1 MQLIKDASAEK
12 LRGAYYTPPAIASF
26 ILHWGINGGNNA
38 DILEPS
44 CGDGVFLECM
54 RDENMLFNTVTAV
67 EYEATEADKARALDL
82 HDSEVIN
89 QDFHRFCLD
98 TEKRFNLVV
107 GNPPFIRYQY
117 YDANQQELADE
128 IFKNAKLKRTKLTN
142 AWVTFVVGCTQLL
155 RENGKM
161 GFVIPS
167 ELLMVK
173 YAQQLRKYL
182 AKTFNK
188 INIISFENLVFEEI
202 QQEVVLLLCEK
213 NGTNE
218 HKIEHIE
225 VKDTEGLLALDPHQ
239 LQFPSK
245 DIDFQADKWTYYFLD
260 KKELD
265 LLDKVKI
272 ATTISTFANVEVG
285 ITTGS
290 NDFFTVPQSI
300 VSMYQLDEYARPMV
314 GRSVQVNSLCF
325 TKRDWKTNVASDA
338 RAYLLVFT
346 PDAKETGNDAVKAYL
361 ESGEAADIDKG
372 YKTSIRDQWW
382 VIPSIKVSDALFLRR
397 NNLYPKFVL
406 NEASAYTTDTM
417 HRVFIKEGVN
427 KKAFVASYYNSLS
440 FAFAEILGRNFGGGC
455 LELMPSEVGEIYLPY
470 REENEQIF
478 DTLDSMLR
486 KKATADEIL
495 DYSDE
500 IILHQ
505 GMGLSLDEV
514 KLARSIWHKII
525 NRRLTRE
532 TLEKPAE
539 KKVAGNEQYT
549 QLSLFE
555 LFEQYGEKPLVENS
569 MLHESADIM
578 YGESRTHLS
587 FPIDLTKN
595 LLICNVK
602 KDNWKQ
608 YLDGS
613 ATIYYTGKKFPT
625 TVALNKLYYFMPYLS
640 GKGIRDLYYIKIARL
655 GCRKEGQPGE
665 DINDIRLVFEIERLG
680 ELFDDYKKVSL
691 EIWRTFT
698 DTTLSEVMKMDGI
711 LPCTFRKEI
720 EQ

>member
-26 ILHWGINGGNNA
+26 ILHWGINGGQDA

-54 RDENMLFNTVTAV
+54 RDENMLFNTVTAI
-67 EYEATEADKARALDL
+67 EYEAAEANKARTLGL
-82 HDSEVIN
+82 HDSEIIN

-98 TEKRFNLVV
+98 TDKRFDLVV

-117 YDANQQELADE
+117 YDPAQQKLADE
-128 IFKNAKLKRTKLTN
+128 IFSNAKLKRTKLTN

-155 RENGKM
+155 RDNGKM

-225 VKDTEGLLALDPHQ
+225 VKDTQGLITLDPHQ
-239 LQFPSK
+239 LRFPSK
-245 DIDFQADKWTYYFLD
+245 DINFHTDKWTYYFLD
-260 KKELD
+260 KIELD
-265 LLDKVKI
+265 LLDKVKK
-272 ATTISTFANVEVG
+272 ATTISSFANVEVG

-290 NDFFTVPQSI
+290 NDFFTVPQSV
-300 VSMYQLDEYARPMV
+300 VSMYQLQDYARPMV
-314 GRSVQVNSLCF
+314 GRSVQINSLCF
-325 TKRDWKTNVASDA
+325 TKRDWKANVASEA
-338 RAYLLVFT
+338 KAHLLVFR
-346 PDAKETGNDAVKAYL
+346 PDSKENGNDGVKAYL
-361 ESGEAADIDKG
+361 ENGESAGIDKG
-372 YKTSIRDQWW
+372 YKTSIRNQWW
-382 VIPSIKVSDALFLRR
+382 VIPSIKLSDALFLRR

-406 NEASAYTTDTM
+406 NEAGAYTTDTM
-417 HRVFIKEGVN
+417 HRVFIKDGVN

-455 LELMPSEVGEIYLPY
+455 LELMPSEVGGIYLPY
-470 REENEQIF
+470 RKENEKIF
-478 DTLDSMLR
+478 DTLDNMLR

-495 DYSDE
+495 DYTDE

-505 GMGLSLDEV
+505 GMGLSEDEV

-532 TLEKPAE
+532 ALEKPME
-539 KKVAGNEQYT
+539 KTGKEKEKHMLLNY
-549 QLSLFE
+549 LD
-555 LFEQYGEKPLVENS
+555 LFEQYELEPITQNFMVCEDDAIQYCKERI
-569 MLHESADIM
+569 H
-578 YGESRTHLS
+578 RKQ
-587 FPIDLTKN
+587 PIDKTKN

-602 KDNWKQ
+602 KDNWEQ

-613 ATIYYTGKKFPT
+613 AQIYYTGKKFPT

-640 GKGIRDLYYIKIARL
+640 GKGVRDLYYIKIARL
-655 GCRKEGQPGE
+655 GYRKEGQKNE
-665 DINDIRLVFEIERLG
+665 DKNDLRLVFEIERIG
-680 ELFDDYKKVSL
+680 QLFDNYKKVKL

-698 DTTLSEVMKMDGI
+698 DTTLDK
-711 LPCTFRKEI
+711 LLC
-720 EQ
+720 

>member
-1 MQLIKDASAEK
+1 
-12 LRGAYYTPPAIASF
+12 
-26 ILHWGINGGNNA
+26 
-38 DILEPS
+38 
-44 CGDGVFLECM
+44 M

-67 EYEATEADKARALDL
+67 EYEAAEADKARALGL
-82 HDSEVIN
+82 HDSEVVN

-98 TEKRFNLVV
+98 TEKRFDLVV

-117 YDANQQELADE
+117 YDAAQQKLADE
-128 IFKNAKLKRTKLTN
+128 IFQNAKLKRTKLTN

-155 RENGKM
+155 RDNGKM

-225 VKDTEGLLALDPHQ
+225 VKDTNGLLALDPHQ
-239 LQFPSK
+239 LRFPSK
-245 DIDFQADKWTYYFLD
+245 DIDFHTDKWTYYFLD

-265 LLDKVKI
+265 LLNKVKNM
-272 ATTISTFANVEVG
+272 TKISSFANVEVG

-300 VSMYQLDEYARPMV
+300 VSMYQLEDYARPMV

-325 TKRDWKTNVASDA
+325 TKSDWRANVASEA
-338 RAYLLVFT
+338 KAHLLVFT
-346 PDAKETGNDAVKAYL
+346 PDAKEKGNDGVKAYL
-361 ESGEAADIDKG
+361 ESGEAAKIDKG
-372 YKTSIRDQWW
+372 YKTSIRDYWW
-382 VIPSIKVSDALFLRR
+382 VIPSIKLSDALFLRR

-406 NEASAYTTDTM
+406 NNAGAYTTDTM
-417 HRVFIKEGVN
+417 HRVFINEGVN

-455 LELMPSEVGEIYLPY
+455 LELMPSEVGGIYLPY

-478 DTLDSMLR
+478 DKLDEMLR

-495 DYSDE
+495 NYTDE

-505 GMGLSLDEV
+505 GVGLSNDEV

-532 TLEKPAE
+532 TLDKPTE
-539 KKVAGNEQYT
+539 KKETSKT
-549 QLSLFE
+549 QPAQLNFLELFDQFE
-555 LFEQYGEKPLVENS
+555 LDPITQNFMVREDTEIEYGKKNRKLNVDLCKNVLV
-569 MLHESADIM
+569 
-578 YGESRTHLS
+578 
-587 FPIDLTKN
+587 
-595 LLICNVK
+595 CNVK
-602 KDNWKQ
+602 KDNWEQ

-613 ATIYYTGKKFPT
+613 AKIYYTGKKFPS

-655 GCRKEGQPGE
+655 GYRKEGQENE
-665 DINDIRLVFEIERLG
+665 DKNDLRLVFEIERVG
-680 ELFDDYKKVSL
+680 QLFSDYKKVKL

-698 DTTLSEVMKMDGI
+698 DTTLDK
-711 LPCTFRKEI
+711 LLC
-720 EQ
+720 

>member
-26 ILHWGINGGNNA
+26 ILHWGINGGQDA

-54 RDENMLFNTVTAV
+54 RDENMLFNTVTAI
-67 EYEATEADKARALDL
+67 EYEAAEANKARTLGL
-82 HDSEVIN
+82 HNSEVIN

-98 TEKRFNLVV
+98 TDKRFDLVV

-117 YDANQQELADE
+117 YDPAQQKLADE
-128 IFKNAKLKRTKLTN
+128 IFSNAKLKRTKLTN

-155 RENGKM
+155 RDNGKM

-225 VKDTEGLLALDPHQ
+225 VKDAQGLLTLNPHQ
-239 LQFPSK
+239 LRFPSK
-245 DIDFQADKWTYYFLD
+245 DINFHTDKWTYYFLD
-260 KKELD
+260 KMELD
-265 LLDKVKI
+265 LLDKVKK
-272 ATTISTFANVEVG
+272 ATTISSFANVEVG

-290 NDFFTVPQSI
+290 NDFFTVPQSV
-300 VSMYQLDEYARPMV
+300 VSMYQLQDYARPMV

-325 TKRDWKTNVASDA
+325 TKRDWKANVASEA
-338 RAYLLVFT
+338 KAHLLVFR
-346 PDAKETGNDAVKAYL
+346 PDSKEHGNEGVKTYL
-361 ESGEAADIDKG
+361 ENGESAGIDKG

-382 VIPSIKVSDALFLRR
+382 VIPSIKLSDALFLRR

-406 NEASAYTTDTM
+406 NEADAYTTDTM
-417 HRVFIKEGVN
+417 HRVFIKDGVN

-455 LELMPSEVGEIYLPY
+455 LELMPSEVGGIYLPY
-470 REENEQIF
+470 RKENEKIF
-478 DTLDSMLR
+478 DTLDHMLR

-495 DYSDE
+495 DYTDE

-505 GMGLSLDEV
+505 GMGLSEDEV

-532 TLEKPAE
+532 ALEKSME
-539 KKVAGNEQYT
+539 KIGKEKEKHM
-549 QLSLFE
+549 QLNFLD
-555 LFEQYGEKPLVENS
+555 LFEQYELE
-569 MLHESADIM
+569 
-578 YGESRTHLS
+578 
-587 FPIDLTKN
+587 PITQNFMVREDDVVQYCKERIHRKQSIDKTKN

-602 KDNWKQ
+602 KDNCEQ

-613 ATIYYTGKKFPT
+613 AQIYYTGKKFPN

-640 GKGIRDLYYIKIARL
+640 GKGVRDLYYIKIARL
-655 GCRKEGQPGE
+655 GYRKEGQKNE
-665 DINDIRLVFEIERLG
+665 DRNDLRLVFEIERIG
-680 ELFDDYKKVSL
+680 QLFDNYKKVKL

-698 DTTLSEVMKMDGI
+698 DTTMEKIVKL
-711 LPCTFRKEI
+711 I

>member
-26 ILHWGINGGNNA
+26 ILHWGINGGQDA

-54 RDENMLFNTVTAV
+54 RDENMLFNTVTAI
-67 EYEATEADKARALDL
+67 EYEAAEANKARTLGL
-82 HDSEVIN
+82 HNSEVIN
-89 QDFHRFCLD
+89 LDFHRFCLD
-98 TEKRFNLVV
+98 TDKRFDLVV

-117 YDANQQELADE
+117 YDPAQQKLADE
-128 IFKNAKLKRTKLTN
+128 IFSNAKLKRTKLTN

-155 RENGKM
+155 RDNGKM

-202 QQEVVLLLCEK
+202 QQEVLLLLCEK

-225 VKDTEGLLALDPHQ
+225 VKDTQGLLTLDPHQ
-239 LQFPSK
+239 LRFPSK
-245 DIDFQADKWTYYFLD
+245 DINFHTDKWTYYFLD
-260 KKELD
+260 KMELD
-265 LLDKVKI
+265 LLDKVKK
-272 ATTISTFANVEVG
+272 ATTISSYANVEVG
-285 ITTGS
+285 ITTGA
-290 NDFFTVPQSI
+290 NDFFTVPKSV
-300 VSMYQLDEYARPMV
+300 VSMYQLQDYARPMV

-325 TKRDWKTNVASDA
+325 TKRDWNANAASEA
-338 RAYLLVFT
+338 KAHLLVFT
-346 PDAKETGNDAVKAYL
+346 PDSKENGNDGVKTYI
-361 ESGEAADIDKG
+361 ESGEAANIDKG

-382 VIPSIKVSDALFLRR
+382 VIPSIKLSDALFLRR

-406 NEASAYTTDTM
+406 NEAGAYTTDTM
-417 HRVFIKEGVN
+417 HRVFIKDGIN

-470 REENEQIF
+470 KEENAIIF
-478 DTLDSMLR
+478 DTIDRMLR

-495 DYSDE
+495 DYTDE

-505 GMGLSLDEV
+505 GMGLSNEEV

-525 NRRLTRE
+525 NRRLNRE
-532 TLEKPAE
+532 LLEKPV
-539 KKVAGNEQYT
+539 KKRNRDIVQYKQLDFLNLFDQYEFEPITQNE
-549 QLSLFE
+549 
-555 LFEQYGEKPLVENS
+555 LVCEDNIV
-569 MLHESADIM
+569 EYKTAPC
-578 YGESRTHLS
+578 HLRL
-587 FPIDLTKN
+587 PIDISKN

-613 ATIYYTGKKFPT
+613 AKIYYTGKRFPT
-625 TVALNKLYYFMPYLS
+625 TVALKKLYYFMPYLS
-640 GKGIRDLYYIKIARL
+640 GKGIRDLYYIKIVRL
-655 GCRKEGQPGE
+655 GYRKEGQKNE
-665 DINDIRLVFEIERLG
+665 DKNELRLVFEIERVG
-680 ELFDDYKKVSL
+680 QLFDDYKKVKL

-698 DTTLSEVMKMDGI
+698 DTTLDKLLS
-711 LPCTFRKEI
+711 
-720 EQ
+720 